1 MNIFKIDE
9 NDIDRAAPLVA
20 DFRVELCSYKGI
32 KAKPDIEAGSEDL
45 LYFLKVQY
53 PVFAPKRMG
62 SWSVILL
69 CRIEDEVL
77 WVEHIFVSN
86 HYRRKGVASL
96 LFEKAEEIASSMG
109 QETVFNYVQPNND
122 GMIQF
127 LRAKGYTVLNLIE
140 IRKPYK
146 GEKIK
151 TTIKV
156 NNNTFDINRKNT
168 CQTSVPVIY

>member
-1 MNIFKIDE
+1 MNILKIDE
-9 NDIDRAAPLVA
+9 NNIEKIASLVA

-32 KAKPDIEAGSEDL
+32 ETKPDIEAGKEDL
-45 LYFLKVQY
+45 LYFLKAQY
-53 PVFAPKRMG
+53 PVFAAEDNG
-62 SWSVILL
+62 EIVGYLV

-77 WVEHIFVSN
+77 WVEHIYVCS

-96 LFEKAEEIASSMG
+96 LFEKAEEIADSIG
-109 QETVFNYVQPNND
+109 QETVFNYVHPNND

-127 LRAKGYTVLNLIE
+127 LRSKGYTVLNLIE

-146 GEKIK
+146 GEKMK

-156 NNNTFDINRKNT
+156 NNNTFD
-168 CQTSVPVIY
+168 Y